1 MILKKFFFSVLY
13 LTVFIWITS
22 EDVQNNNL
30 LIVSA
35 SALTL

>member
-22 EDVQNNNL
+22 EDFQNNNL